1 MLYTETYLK
10 DDNYVRVG
18 DLLRHILRKHIERI
32 EVMLNKKSYKDA
44 TKFIHAYVEEVDM
57 SLNKAHVVGQKEF
70 KILSKIEYCK
80 SRLMASIFDYEDNGG
95 TIRALKVLR
104 YYYKMGVL
112 ITKLGK

>member
-18 DLLRHILRKHIERI
+18 DLLRHILRKHTGRMK
-32 EVMLNKKSYKDA
+32 VMVNKKSYKDA
-44 TKFIHAYVEEVDM
+44 PKLIHAYVEEVEM

-70 KILSKIEYCK
+70 KILSKIEYSK
-80 SRLMASIFDYEDNGG
+80 SRLMACLFDYEDNGG
-95 TIRALKVLR
+95 TIRALKVVG
-104 YYYKMGVL
+104 YFYKMGAL

>member
-44 TKFIHAYVEEVDM
+44 TKFIHAYVEEVDT

-70 KILSKIEYCK
+70 KILSKIEYYK

-95 TIRALKVLR
+95 TIRALKVVR